1 MNGNLYL
8 SCLFFGLVHM
18 MFNGFSELSLL
29 IFRLPVFY
37 KQRDNL
43 FHPAWVWSV
52 ASFIL
57 RLPYSIV
64 EAVVWSCVVYYTV
77 GFAPG
82 VGRWIKKSSIGN
94 NTVGNNI
101 LSQHS
106 LPSSDYW
113 YWIGVGV
120 LLLYVLVFNIIVTWA
135 LTYLNPLTRSR
146 TVAPAD
152 VTPENSDGN
161 DVTKEQR
168 LLLLMKRGGRV
179 IYGGKLGVHSKI
191 MIDYFQGI
199 KGVPPCPDGYNPATW
214 MLEVTTSTVEERVG
228 EDFAEL
234 FRKSYHYRE
243 VEASIMHFGSPLA
256 GSEPLKFESTYARDA
271 LSQFLICLWKQNLV
285 YWRSP
290 QYNGVRLCFTVIAAL
305 ILGSVFW
312 NIGSK
317 RDSTQALSV
326 GLVEI
331 PYILVQTIFYGI
343 ITYFMVDF
351 ERTADAIHS
360 IPGWWLWF
368 YYICP
373 IAWTLR
379 GIICSQLGDVE
390 TIIVGPGFEGT
401 VKKYLEV
408 TFGYGPDMIGASIA
422 ALVGFCLLFF
432 IVFAFSVKFLNFQKR

>member
-1 MNGNLYL
+1 
-8 SCLFFGLVHM
+8 
-18 MFNGFSELSLL
+18 
-29 IFRLPVFY
+29 
-37 KQRDNL
+37 
-43 FHPAWVWSV
+43 
-52 ASFIL
+52 
-57 RLPYSIV
+57 
-64 EAVVWSCVVYYTV
+64 
-77 GFAPG
+77 
-82 VGRWIKKSSIGN
+82 
-94 NTVGNNI
+94 
-101 LSQHS
+101 
-106 LPSSDYW
+106 
-113 YWIGVGV
+113 
-120 LLLYVLVFNIIVTWA
+120 
-135 LTYLNPLTRSR
+135 
-146 TVAPAD
+146 
-152 VTPENSDGN
+152 
-161 DVTKEQR
+161 
-168 LLLLMKRGGRV
+168 MKRGGRV

-256 GSEPLKFESTYARDA
+256 GSEPLKVMLYSNSCTDIRLGILEYWFKKGLHSGFVCGYGST
-271 LSQFLICLWKQNLV
+271 LF
-285 YWRSP
+285 
-290 QYNGVRLCFTVIAAL
+290 
-305 ILGSVFW
+305 
-312 NIGSK
+312 
-317 RDSTQALSV
+317 
-326 GLVEI
+326 
-331 PYILVQTIFYGI
+331 
-343 ITYFMVDF
+343 FM
-351 ERTADAIHS
+351 HS